1 MSFPNL
7 RCGSHKNMLTGYVTQ
22 LQYIKTKVKSINGNF
37 TKMYVIVYVSLSNW
51 LIYGSGIIYKV
62 IVLS

>member
-1 MSFPNL
+1 MEIS
-7 RCGSHKNMLTGYVTQ
+7 Q
-22 LQYIKTKVKSINGNF
+22 LI
-37 TKMYVIVYVSLSNW
+37 YVIVYVSLSNW